1 MNHQVYET
9 QVDLKTYQMQK
20 LNELLVFVT
29 GFNEFYKE
37 KFKGIHLP
45 ITTLKDLSNLPFT
58 TKKELAEDQKL
69 YPPYGRNH
77 SYPEGSY
84 IRYHQTSGT
93 TGNPLKVLDT
103 TQVGIGGQ
111 IVGWMS

>member
-58 TKKELAEDQKL
+58 TKKELS
-69 YPPYGRNH
+69 GSNH
-77 SYPEGSY
+77 S
-84 IRYHQTSGT
+84 IMILTMISG
-93 TGNPLKVLDT
+93 NQEIFVR
-103 TQVGIGGQ
+103 I
-111 IVGWMS
+111 